1 MSEDEKGNTNDEA
14 AEGAEVPA
22 DASESS
28 GEDVQPAGEQA

>member
-1 MSEDEKGNTNDEA
+1 MSDEKGTENDGGTEDI
-14 AEGAEVPA
+14 EVPA